1 MNKEQRYLVILIG
14 VIVLLAAAFGVYAF
28 THKGNKVCK
37 DEETDAVKFKREYEE
52 YNGKKYDNTDIQYF
66 EVKLESKNL
75 FKYIKAEDAVK
86 FLKDGTGVIYFGF
99 PRCPWCRT
107 IVPYLEEI
115 GKSYGIKEIYYLNIL
130 DMRDSYK
137 VENGKVVVEKDGT
150 KEYYEIL
157 DVLDKYLTKFT
168 VTDEKEKKYDTGV
181 KRLYAPT
188 TVIVK
193 EGKIVGFLE
202 GTVDTQKKFV
212 PLTEEEDKE
221 LRTVLSDMFSQIS
234 PTVCTETSC

>member
-1 MNKEQRYLVILIG
+1 MNKDRKLLVILIG
-14 VIVLLAAAFGVYAF
+14 VIIVLACAFGVYAF
-28 THKGNKVCK
+28 LHKDERTCK
-37 DEETDAVKFKREYEE
+37 DEVTDAVKFKREYEE
-52 YNGKKYDNTDIQYF
+52 FNGKKYDNTDIEYF
-66 EVKLESKNL
+66 EVNLESKNL

-86 FLKDGTGVIYFGF
+86 FLSDGTGVIYFGF
-99 PRCPWCRT
+99 PMCPWCRT

-115 GKSYGIKEIYYLNIL
+115 GKNYGVKEIYYLNIL

-137 VENGKVVVEKDGT
+137 VENGKVVTEKEGT
-150 KEYYEIL
+150 KEYYEL
-157 DVLDKYLTKFT
+157 LKALDKYLTKFT

-188 TVIVK
+188 TVFVK

-212 PLTEEEDKE
+212 PLTSEEDKE
-221 LRTVLSDMFSQIS
+221 LRSILSDMFSQVS
-234 PTVCTETSC
+234 STVCSETSC